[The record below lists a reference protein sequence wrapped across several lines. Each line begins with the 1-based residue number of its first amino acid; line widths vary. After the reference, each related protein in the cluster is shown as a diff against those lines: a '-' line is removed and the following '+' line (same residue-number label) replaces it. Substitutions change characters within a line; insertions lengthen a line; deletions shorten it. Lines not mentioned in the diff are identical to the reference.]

1 MIKKTFGSMRN
12 LNYKFF
18 QYSKEINEQKGFSNS
33 IDGGERQGSS

>member
-12 LNYKFF
+12 LNYKFS

-33 IDGGERQGSS
+33 IDGERQGSS

>member
-1 MIKKTFGSMRN
+1 MLKRTMGSTRN

-33 IDGGERQGSS
+33 IDGEKQGSS